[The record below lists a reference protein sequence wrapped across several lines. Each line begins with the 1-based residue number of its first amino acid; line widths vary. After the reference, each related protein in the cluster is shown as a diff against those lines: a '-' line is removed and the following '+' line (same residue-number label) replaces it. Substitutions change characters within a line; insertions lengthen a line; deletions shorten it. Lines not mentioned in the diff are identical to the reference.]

1 MLSKEQQ
8 DRDKDKV
15 DRAVG
20 RPQLQSSERRQ
31 DDLSGAGWGQ
41 GPW

>member
-8 DRDKDKV
+8 DRDKDKM

-20 RPQLQSSERRQ
+20 RPQLQSSERKQ
-31 DDLSGAGWGQ
+31 DGLCGGEQ
-41 GPW
+41 GP